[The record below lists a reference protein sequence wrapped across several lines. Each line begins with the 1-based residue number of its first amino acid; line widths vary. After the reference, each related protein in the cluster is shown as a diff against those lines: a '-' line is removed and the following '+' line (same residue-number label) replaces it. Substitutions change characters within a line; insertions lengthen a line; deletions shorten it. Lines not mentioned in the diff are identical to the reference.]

1 MPFSTKVVLLLVCSP
16 CFFFGKSANSQT
28 PATILA
34 LEAGARVRV
43 TSSEPGF
50 LGSPTVANVLAQRGD
65 TLFLRRE
72 GTRDTL
78 PISLRS
84 ITQLDVST
92 GRSSHIGKGMGLG
105 FLGGAVIGAIL
116 GAATHKSCS
125 SGGLGP
131 PCFSQG
137 GDALAAGLVVGVLGT
152 LAGGAIGAVWQ
163 TENWERLA
171 VMSVKLGFRV
181 APSGTGGLMVSA
193 TF

>member
-1 MPFSTKVVLLLVCSP
+1 MPFSTKAVLLLVCSP
-16 CFFFGKSANSQT
+16 CFFFGKFANSQT

-34 LEAGARVRV
+34 LETGARVRV

-125 SGGLGP
+125 GGP
-131 PCFSQG
+131 ACFTQG
-137 GDALAAGLVVGVLGT
+137 GDALVAGLVVGLIGT